1 MSIKPIDLQT
11 SISQMFE
18 VGKTEHARADDI
30 AKQQHLLDKEAMDK
44 SSLVNS
50 RLDEAK
56 KGEKTAIKNEEHE
69 SGKKAGAGT
78 GEKNKKEKKKKPDKA
93 PGDDSMG
100 RFIDVLK

>member
-11 SISQMFE
+11 NISQMFE

-30 AKQQHLLDKEAMDK
+30 AKQQHLLDKESMDK

-50 RLDEAK
+50 RLDETK
-56 KGEKTAIKNEEHE
+56 KGEKTAIKNEERE
-69 SGKKAGAGT
+69 SGKNAGAR
-78 GEKNKKEKKKKPDKA
+78 EKDKKERKKKADAA